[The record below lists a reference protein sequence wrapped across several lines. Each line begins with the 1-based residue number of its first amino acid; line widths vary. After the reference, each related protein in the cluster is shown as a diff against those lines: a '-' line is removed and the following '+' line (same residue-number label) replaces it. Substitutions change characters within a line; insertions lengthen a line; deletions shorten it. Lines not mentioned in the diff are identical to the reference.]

1 MGVFFPEPATPRKRE
16 LTCGKTP
23 PSFFIRLTVRKG
35 RSWGEIVRGQQN
47 LERFE

>member
-1 MGVFFPEPATPRKRE
+1 MGVFFPEPAILRKRE

-23 PSFFIRLTVRKG
+23 PSFFIRLTVWKG
-35 RSWGEIVRGQQN
+35 RGGGEVVRGQQN